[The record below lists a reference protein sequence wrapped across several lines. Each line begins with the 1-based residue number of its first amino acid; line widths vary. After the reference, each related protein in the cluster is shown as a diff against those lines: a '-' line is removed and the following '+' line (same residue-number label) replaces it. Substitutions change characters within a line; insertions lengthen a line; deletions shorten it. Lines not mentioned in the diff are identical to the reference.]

1 MKNSITIVTG
11 AASGI
16 GRHIAIQ
23 AAANNSQVIAT
34 DIDECGLTQTQLLA
48 KANGHDIQ
56 IRRLD
61 VANAGAIQTFAE
73 TIIPTLQNKKLFLI
87 NNAGVALAAG
97 PFAATPLPDFEW
109 LLDINLYGVIRM
121 TKAFLPYML
130 AHNEGHIVNVSSIF
144 GLAGVRFQSA
154 YCTAKFGVHGFNEA
168 LRVELYDTN
177 IKVTSVHPGGVKT
190 NIAANAKMAGDYIT
204 REDQIETAKK
214 FAANART
221 QPAEAARQILK
232 AAAKGQPRL
241 LIGADA
247 KFIAALVRLLPAAYI
262 GVLRQITNVV
272 FGIPGKSKNKE
283 ALR

>member
-1 MKNSITIVTG
+1 MKNSTTIVTG

-34 DIDECGLTQTQLLA
+34 DIDESGLTQTQRLA

-109 LLDINLYGVIRM
+109 LIDINLYGVIRM

-130 AHNEGHIVNVSSIF
+130 ARNEGHIVNMSSIF

-168 LRVELYDTN
+168 LRVELFDTN

-272 FGIPGKSKNKE
+272 FGIPGKSRK
-283 ALR
+283 

>member
-34 DIDECGLTQTQLLA
+34 DIDESGLTQTQRLA

-109 LLDINLYGVIRM
+109 LIDINLYGVIRM

-130 AHNEGHIVNVSSIF
+130 ARNEGHIVNMSSIF

-168 LRVELYDTN
+168 LRVELFDTN

-272 FGIPGKSKNKE
+272 FGIPGKSRK
-283 ALR
+283 

>member
-16 GRHIAIQ
+16 GRQIAIQ
-23 AAANNSQVIAT
+23 AAANSSQVIAT
-34 DIDECGLTQTQLLA
+34 DIDESGLTQTQRLA

-109 LLDINLYGVIRM
+109 LIDINLYGVIRM

-130 AHNEGHIVNVSSIF
+130 ARNEGHIVNMSSIF

-168 LRVELYDTN
+168 LRVELFDTN

-262 GVLRQITNVV
+262 GVLRQITNMV
-272 FGIPGKSKNKE
+272 FGIPGKSKK
-283 ALR
+283 

>member
-34 DIDECGLTQTQLLA
+34 DIDESGLTQTQRLA

-109 LLDINLYGVIRM
+109 LIDINLYGVIRM

-130 AHNEGHIVNVSSIF
+130 ARNEGHIVNMSSIF

-168 LRVELYDTN
+168 LRVELFDTN

-262 GVLRQITNVV
+262 GVLRQITNMV
-272 FGIPGKSKNKE
+272 FGIPGKSRK
-283 ALR
+283 